1 MVCSKHRLP
10 GRERL
15 TAVGLLR
22 HGERFP
28 GGSRMG
34 GMGIET
40 GVVLWIS
47 IVDLGEYSERQNAV
61 GDVCGGT

>member
-1 MVCSKHRLP
+1 
-10 GRERL
+10 
-15 TAVGLLR
+15 
-22 HGERFP
+22 
-28 GGSRMG
+28 MG